1 MFTVR
6 LCVPVP
12 AAGPLMADMRV
23 WLDKWRAVPAAFHC
37 REAPVGVAIEIGFDK
52 EDDAEACAEHFHG
65 LMLVTD

>member
-12 AAGPLMADMRV
+12 AAGSLMGDMRV
-23 WLDKWRAVPAAFHC
+23 WLDRWRAVPAAFHC
-37 REAPVGVAIEIGFDK
+37 HEASGGVAIEIGFAK
-52 EDDAEACAEHFHG
+52 ESDAEACAEQFHG